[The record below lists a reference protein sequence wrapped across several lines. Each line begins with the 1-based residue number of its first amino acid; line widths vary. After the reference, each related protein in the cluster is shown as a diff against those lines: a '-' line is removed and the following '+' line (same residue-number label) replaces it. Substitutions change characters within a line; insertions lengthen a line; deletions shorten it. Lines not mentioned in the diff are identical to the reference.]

1 MGTHGSRLKPET
13 VADLTKQTAFT
24 EQEIQQ
30 WYQDFIKDWPKGFLN
45 LDEFEQMY
53 MGFFPKGDASKFAR
67 HVFRAFDLNGDGHVD
82 FREFLCGF
90 SATLRGTVVQKLK
103 WAFSIYDIDKNGFIS
118 KSEMKDIVSAI
129 HKISGTL
136 SENGSDQAIQQK
148 IDQVFQQMDE
158 NHDERISL
166 QEFIN
171 SASTDRSLI
180 NMLELD
186 YDTK

>member
-53 MGFFPKGDASKFAR
+53 VGFFPKGDASKFAR

-90 SATLRGTVVQKLK
+90 SATLRGTVVQKLQ

-118 KSEMKDIVSAI
+118 KSEMKDIVSV
-129 HKISGTL
+129 SG
-136 SENGSDQAIQQK
+136 SYR
-148 IDQVFQQMDE
+148 F
-158 NHDERISL
+158 H
-166 QEFIN
+166 
-171 SASTDRSLI
+171 
-180 NMLELD
+180 
-186 YDTK
+186 